1 MEGLL
6 WESGLKREV
15 PVKMAEEERISV
27 SLDSGWAWWGEHS
40 LRTFRRVVWCTMIA
54 HPTGCRHE
62 V

>member
-27 SLDSGWAWWGEHS
+27 SLDSGWG
-40 LRTFRRVVWCTMIA
+40 
-54 HPTGCRHE
+54 
-62 V
+62 